1 MQNLE
6 LQSLGS
12 ESVTRIAASATQ
24 FTMNVRDTM
33 MFCVSELMMD
43 DIFTP
48 LQCYGSN
55 FTLYQVIMQLLA
67 SRAQVL

>member
-12 ESVTRIAASATQ
+12 ESVTRIAVSASQ

-33 MFCVSELMMD
+33 RFCVSELMMD
-43 DIFTP
+43 DIVTP
-48 LQCYGSN
+48 L
-55 FTLYQVIMQLLA
+55 
-67 SRAQVL
+67 